1 MRGFSPTTLGL
12 TAAFAVTLAA
22 CTTTDPYTGEEQ
34 MSNTAAGAAIGAA
47 AGAFLGLASGD
58 SARERRERAL
68 IGAGVGGL
76 SGGAIGQYMDRQE
89 AELRRQLRGSG
100 VNVSRNGE
108 NIVLNMPGNVTFDT
122 DESSLKSEFFNVLE
136 SVALVL
142 KEYEKTVV
150 DVAGHTDSTG
160 PTDYNQQLSRERA
173 RTVAG
178 YLRTQGIEDRRML
191 VQGYGERYP
200 IASNDTDSGRAQ
212 NRRVE
217 LVLAPISET

>member
-1 MRGFSPTTLGL
+1 MLGRPAKSMFMATLC
-12 TAAFAVTLAA
+12 TAILAA
-22 CTTTDPYTGEEQ
+22 CTTTDPYTGEQ
-34 MSNTAAGAAIGAA
+34 QVSKTAAGAAIGAA

-58 SARERRERAL
+58 DARERRQRAL

-76 SGGAIGQYMDRQE
+76 SGAAIGQYMDRQE
-89 AELRRQLRGSG
+89 AELRQRLQGSG
-100 VNVSRNGE
+100 VSVTRDGQ

-122 DESSLKSEFFNVLE
+122 DQSSLKPEFFDILG

-142 KEYEKTVV
+142 EEYDKTVI

-160 PTDYNQQLSRERA
+160 AAEYNERLAQERA
-173 RTVAG
+173 DTVAS
-178 YLRTQGIEDRRML
+178 YLRSQGIAARRML

-200 IASNDTDSGRAQ
+200 IASNESASGRAQ

-217 LVLAPISET
+217 LVLAPISEG